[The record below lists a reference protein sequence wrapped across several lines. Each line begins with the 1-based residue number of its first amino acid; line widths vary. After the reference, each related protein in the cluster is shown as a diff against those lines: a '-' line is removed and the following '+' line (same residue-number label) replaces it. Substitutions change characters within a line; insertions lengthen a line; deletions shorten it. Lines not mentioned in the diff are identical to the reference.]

1 MSLRRKAW
9 PWRHGEFWCFTMK
22 HKIARTERNVG
33 QSPPNF
39 TGMSPTLNRFIWPLP
54 EWLER
59 HLVGALTA
67 PLRLSPSTKKN
78 SEPLWC
84 FSVKTVR
91 FHWTAH
97 RGCHVNHHEIGHRF
111 WRTWKALK
119 LMNLGTDLQ
128 CDEGFHVLWSLSNLA
143 ALCKKWRRKN

>member
-1 MSLRRKAW
+1 MVNFDVLPWSTKLLELKEMLANLPQTSQAW
-9 PWRHGEFWCFTMK
+9 VPPWTDSYDHC
-22 HKIARTERNVG
+22 
-33 QSPPNF
+33 QQ
-39 TGMSPTLNRFIWPLP
+39 
-54 EWLER
+54 WLER

-128 CDEGFHVLWSLSNLA
+128 CDEGFHVLWQPYVRNEDVKISLLEPHTKLN
-143 ALCKKWRRKN
+143 RKSCI